1 MTNLSCNLK
10 ELREHVG
17 LSQTIV
23 ADFLGVT
30 HTTISNYELSKV
42 MPPHEHL
49 KQLATLY
56 DVEMADLFEEDA
68 INQRLN
74 AAFAFRADSLTA
86 KDLIGITHFK
96 KIVKN
101 YLNLVRIN
109 ESF

>member
-1 MTNLSCNLK
+1 MTHLSRNLK
-10 ELREHVG
+10 ELREHIG
-17 LSQTIV
+17 LSETIV

-30 HTTISNYELSKV
+30 HTTVSDYELGKI
-42 MPPHEHL
+42 MPPHAHL

-56 DVEMADLFEEDA
+56 DVEMADLFEDNA
-68 INQRLN
+68 IDQRLN

-101 YLNLVRIN
+101 YLNLVRVN